1 MKRLNKIDLN
11 QKYDHKHISEGVVD
25 FWLDNDYANQKSSF
39 YVPNTKA
46 FSVIMPPPNLTG
58 KLHIGHA
65 WNLSIQDLIVRYQ
78 KLNMGYVEWIP
89 GTDHAGIA
97 TQTKFESIQRANGV
111 DYKKDDRQTHFNNIY
126 KWAEDSSKTIKNQA
140 KSLGLALNWK
150 KEKFTLSQQSNK
162 YVLDVFIKLYNQGYI
177 AKKYTLVNWDTKL
190 NTAISNIEVIN
201 KETKQKLHY
210 IKYFIENSDEYLEI
224 ATTRPETIYADSAV
238 FVNPNDQR
246 YLKYHNK
253 KVINPLN
260 NQLLPILVDD
270 YIDIEFGSAVMK
282 CTPGHDHNDYALG
295 KKHNLAELNCINY
308 DGTLNELALEFNGM
322 DVYEARELIVSKLQK
337 ENKYVK
343 YEEII
348 SNIGYSDRSNT
359 IVQPLLSKQWFI
371 LTTKFVHEIKALVN
385 NQDNIK
391 IYPKRFLD
399 TINNW
404 LDSNQDWCIS
414 RQLVW
419 GHQIPAWYHKDNPDD
434 IKVSLTAPSNDYY
447 QDPDVLDTW
456 FSSSLWP
463 LICFN
468 DGIDQN
474 EFENNFPNSL
484 LVTAYDIVFFWVLRM
499 IMMSW
504 LLKKSIPFNDLLLHG
519 LILDDQNRKMSKSLN
534 NGIDPIQVI
543 NDYGADAL
551 RLFLTSNT
559 SPGEDVSYNTEK
571 MNAAASFLNKL
582 WNLAKYLK
590 LIDVNSLTD
599 QPLDSLDQWIIN
611 KFNHVNAGVKDKLKE
626 YRFALSNKQLSD
638 FIWDDFANIYVE
650 FNKKNKWSKAKYQLV
665 NQMFKNLLI
674 MLHPSVPFITEQL
687 YNLFDD
693 NNNQPSIIL
702 EQWPALIK
710 TDQTNS
716 SEFDKILSIIIKFRN
731 FKQSFDLKPKTELN
745 VLYKNDVAYFD
756 DLAKYLKVE
765 NINLIKI
772 DNHKLDGLFLIA
784 SDDNEFYVVYENDK
798 SKIIDKLQLEINKLE
813 KEVERSLN
821 IVNNENFK
829 NKAPKEKYELELNK
843 LHNYQEELKLKKD
856 KLNSLK

>member
-1 MKRLNKIDLN
+1 MKQLKKLDLN
-11 QKYDHKHISEGVVD
+11 QKYDHKYISEGVVD
-25 FWLDNDYANQKSSF
+25 FWLDTDYANQKSDFCLSD
-39 YVPNTKA
+39 TKP

-65 WNLSIQDLIVRYQ
+65 WNLSIQDLIVRYK
-78 KLNMGYVEWIP
+78 KLVTGNINWIP

-97 TQTKFESIQRANGV
+97 TQTKFESIQRSNNI

-126 KWAEDSSKTIKNQA
+126 KWAQESSKTIKNQA

-150 KEKFTLSQQSNK
+150 KEKFTLSEQSNK
-162 YVLDVFIKLYNQGYI
+162 YVLDVFVKLYEQGYI
-177 AKKYTLVNWDTKL
+177 TKKYTLVNWDTKL

-201 KETKQKLHY
+201 KETTQKLHY
-210 IKYFIENSDEYLEI
+210 IKYYLEDSEDYLEI
-224 ATTRPETIYADSAV
+224 ATTRPETIYADVAV
-238 FVNPNDQR
+238 FVNPNDER
-246 YLKYHNK
+246 YLKYHDK
-253 KVINPLN
+253 KLINPLN
-260 NQLLPILVDD
+260 NQLIPILVDE
-270 YIDIEFGSAVMK
+270 YIDIDFGSAVMK
-282 CTPGHDHNDYALG
+282 CTPGHDHNDYALS
-295 KKHNLAELNCINY
+295 KKHNLPELSCINF
-308 DGTLNELALEFNGM
+308 DGTLNELALEFEGV
-322 DVYEARELIVSKLQK
+322 DVYQARELIVDKLIK

-343 YEEII
+343 FEEIV

-359 IVQPLLSKQWFI
+359 IIQPLLSKQWFLI
-371 LTTKFVHEIKALVN
+371 TTKFVDEIKKLVN
-385 NQDNIK
+385 NPDNIK

-419 GHQIPAWYHKDNPDD
+419 GHQIPAWYNKNNSED
-434 IKVSLTAPSNDYY
+434 IRVSITSPGEDYIR
-447 QDPDVLDTW
+447 DPDVLDTW
-456 FSSSLWP
+456 FSSALWP

-468 DGIDQN
+468 EGIDDK
-474 EFENNFPNSL
+474 EFADNFPNSL

-499 IMMSW
+499 VIMSW
-504 LLKKSIPFNDLLLHG
+504 LLKKSIPFKDLLLHG

-543 NDYGADAL
+543 DEYGSDAL

-582 WNLAKYLK
+582 WNLARYIS
-590 LIDVNSLTD
+590 LIDVTKLTD
-599 QPLDSLDQWIIN
+599 EGLDSLDYWIIN
-611 KFNHVNAGVKDKLKE
+611 RFNDVNEGVQDKLKE

-638 FIWDDFANIYVE
+638 FIWDDFANVYIE
-650 FNKKNKWSKAKYQLV
+650 FNKKNGWSKAKYDLA
-665 NQMFKNLLI
+665 NKMFRNLLV

-687 YNLFDD
+687 YNVFEFS
-693 NNNQPSIIL
+693 NKKPSIIL
-702 EQWPALIK
+702 EKWPSLIDIKQK
-710 TDQTNS
+710 TSN
-716 SEFDKILSIIIKFRN
+716 FDNILGIVIKIRN
-731 FKQSFDLKPKTELN
+731 FKQSFELKSKTELN
-745 VLYKNDVAYFD
+745 VLYKNDVSYIE
-756 DLAKYLKVE
+756 DLTKYLKTE

-772 DNHKLDGLFLIA
+772 SDQKLDDLFLIA

-798 SKIIDKLQLEINKLE
+798 SKIIDKLKAEIVKLQ

-829 NKAPKEKYELELNK
+829 NKAPKEKYEAEVKKLN
-843 LHNYQEELKLKKD
+843 NYQEELKLKED